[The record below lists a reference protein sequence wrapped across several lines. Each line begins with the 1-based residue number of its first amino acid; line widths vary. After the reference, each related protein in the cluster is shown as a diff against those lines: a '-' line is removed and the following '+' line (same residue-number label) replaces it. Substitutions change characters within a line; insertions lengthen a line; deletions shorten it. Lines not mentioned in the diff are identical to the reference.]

1 MHSKS
6 GRQEIINVPGV
17 LEYIDCCTS
26 RFSYYF
32 LSDTVEI
39 VRDVI
44 CALQCGAWLCCV
56 AANYF
61 RYQHFLIRCILREK

>member
-1 MHSKS
+1 MCPGYWSILIVVLLVLV
-6 GRQEIINVPGV
+6 II
-17 LEYIDCCTS
+17 
-26 RFSYYF
+26 F